1 MSMDRRPH
9 SIGSVVTGALL
20 IVLALWLIV
29 RILEAIWLPLL
40 VIGLVAISL
49 ILASWIIYRRTRRW

>member
-1 MSMDRRPH
+1 MEPRPR
-9 SIGSVVTGALL
+9 SIGAVVFGALL

-40 VIGLVAISL
+40 IIGLVVIA
-49 ILASWIIYRRTRRW
+49 LAVAGWVVYRRTRRW

>member
-1 MSMDRRPH
+1 MDHRPR

-40 VIGLVAISL
+40 AIGLVAIGLSL
-49 ILASWIIYRRTRRW
+49 AGWIIYRRTRRW